1 MSAPGQIEIDRSGT
15 EPVVRI
21 TQPQES
27 FTVQE
32 LRRYAEYLAQLAD
45 EAVRKPEP
53 ELDELTA
60 VIDASQGRYMSYP
73 WNIQQIARD
82 VLAAG
87 YKRETA
93 TTEVAT

>member
-1 MSAPGQIEIDRSGT
+1 MSAPGQIEIDRSGG
-15 EPVVRI
+15 EPVIKLV
-21 TQPQES
+21 QPQES
-27 FTVQE
+27 FTLDQ
-32 LRRYAEYLAQLAD
+32 LRQYAGYLNTVAD
-45 EAVRKPEP
+45 EAAKRPEP

-87 YKRETA
+87 YKRETSKA
-93 TTEVAT
+93 EVAR